1 MSNLAIAVF
10 RNIIN
15 LLFQIKVW
23 KMFADPHS
31 LLVLQ
36 EVSMDALCDIT
47 NEIRQEKGEVTVFDF
62 NSVMEETERRVQSLL
77 GYGPETVTDL
87 RQIYLTMK
95 ERYYTRTER
104 KRKQK
109 LGEND
114 DISEE
119 GSGKRVH
126 EQNGTNL
133 QTQFQEN
140 IQQFGSITSGGIVK
154 VGRAV
159 GTVGVITGSFIGSAG
174 STVLSKFNASAT
186 SAIESNPPTKS
197 RSHDKNEMDD
207 HDYDAEWTKI
217 TK

>member
-1 MSNLAIAVF
+1 
-10 RNIIN
+10 
-15 LLFQIKVW
+15 
-23 KMFADPHS
+23 MFADPHS

-47 NEIRQEKGEVTVFDF
+47 NEIRQEKGKVTVFDF

-95 ERYYTRTER
+95 ERYNTRTER
-104 KRKQK
+104 KRKQMLSK
-109 LGEND
+109 NN

-119 GSGKRVH
+119 GSGKCVH

-140 IQQFGSITSGGIVK
+140 MQQFGSITSGGIVK

-159 GTVGVITGSFIGSAG
+159 GTVGMITGSLIGSAG

-186 SAIESNPPTKS
+186 PATVNNPPTKS
-197 RSHDKNEMDD
+197 RSHDKNEVDD